1 MIINQVIN
9 VDIEGE
15 DDKVCE
21 IVVKYLQETLT
32 HMLVDVV
39 DTGGRL
45 NFYDTVCYA
54 AAISKVLEYYSV
66 PSELEE
72 YNDLLFKQLRCIQH
86 EKD

>member
-9 VDIEGE
+9 VDIEIE
-15 DDKVCE
+15 DDQVCE
-21 IVVKYLQETLT
+21 IVVKYLQETLAN
-32 HMLVDVV
+32 MLVDIV

-72 YNDLLFKQLRCIQH
+72 YKDVIFKQLRCIH
-86 EKD
+86 HAKD